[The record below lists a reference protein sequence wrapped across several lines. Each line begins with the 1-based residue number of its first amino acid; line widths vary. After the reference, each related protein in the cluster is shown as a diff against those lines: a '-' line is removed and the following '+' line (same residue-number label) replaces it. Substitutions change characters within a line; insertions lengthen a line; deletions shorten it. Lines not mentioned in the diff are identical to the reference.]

1 MRELETRAWNFV
13 LIRLLAS
20 FFKIQ
25 RSKFWSCQFD
35 DVSVQNA
42 VFRGIFKTNNSDL
55 FIPRQSSLNSNLC
68 DSYVKQTC
76 NSPTHRKLSSL
87 TVLFSRPPIA
97 IRYYVMRN
105 RLLTVCAGFL
115 LLLYHPT
122 TSDERARNVK
132 REEKRG
138 KAVNV
143 RRLQKVNRQNKR
155 NRHYIRE
162 KSFLNYHSAAAV
174 YRLNRR
180 TRREREVETQS
191 GKLLH

>member
-1 MRELETRAWNFV
+1 MRELETRAWNFL
-13 LIRLLAS
+13 LIRSLAS
-20 FFKIQ
+20 LFIIP
-25 RSKFWSCQFD
+25 RRNFWSCKFD
-35 DVSVQNA
+35 FNEGALNVLSH
-42 VFRGIFKTNNSDL
+42 GIFKTNTPDL
-55 FIPRQSSLNSNLC
+55 FIPRHSPLHSNLC

-122 TSDERARNVK
+122 SDERASNVK

-143 RRLQKVNRQNKR
+143 RRL
-155 NRHYIRE
+155 
-162 KSFLNYHSAAAV
+162 
-174 YRLNRR
+174 
-180 TRREREVETQS
+180 
-191 GKLLH
+191 